1 MLVALLHSENIFL
14 IFQLF
19 LASHIIRNNK
29 YNKAITVKLK
39 SLSFS
44 FLFVIGFTFLWL
56 AMLFDTTLQSIHH
69 RTCEFCEVKKQIII

>member
-14 IFQLF
+14 IFKFL
-19 LASHIIRNNK
+19 LASHIIRN
-29 YNKAITVKLK
+29 NKAITVKLK
-39 SLSFS
+39 SLSFT
-44 FLFVIGFTFLWL
+44 FLFVIGSTFLWL